1 MNNNNKTIK
10 EYLKEVISFLNNV
23 LNYKTRE
30 EKLVG
35 IQCAYYLMKDLV
47 PDNIVYNNIKD
58 YYKNLTLGG
67 LNVSKRYVNYLIELV
82 KIELERID

>member
-1 MNNNNKTIK
+1 MNNETIK
-10 EYLKEVISFLNNV
+10 EELEEVIAHLNNV
-23 LNYKTRE
+23 LNYKSRKQ
-30 EKLVG
+30 KLVG
-35 IQCAYYLMKDLV
+35 IKCAYYVMKDLV
-47 PDNIVYNNIKD
+47 QDNIVYNNIKD

>member
-1 MNNNNKTIK
+1 MNNNKTIK
-10 EYLKEVISFLNNV
+10 EDLKKVISHLKDV
-23 LNYKTRE
+23 LNYKARKQ
-30 EKLVG
+30 KLVG
-35 IQCAYYLMKDLV
+35 IKCAYYVMKDLV